1 MIGIKRAGTA
11 LLALVMA
18 GGAGASLMAQ
28 IPGMPLFTNPRYAT
42 GLRIHGDIGQPTDQ
56 GTNLGELTVLQGGV
70 TFALGPVGL
79 GANVGSL
86 KRTVDA
92 AAICNTSTGAG
103 CDPNSNFTASVL
115 AQIRVAG
122 GGRSNLSLSV
132 FGGGSMDVNAREIGN
147 LPAGLPQVVQDSLN
161 ALYAGPKVLTIPLGV
176 AVGLRIPLGLASL
189 NLWGAPR
196 MNLTRFTDCPGTCPD
211 GDSNFRW
218 AVGADLPIFR
228 VLSIRAAYDSGK
240 IGDETVSVW
249 GVGASIGIGGM
260 R

>member
-161 ALYAGPKVLTIPLGV
+161 AL
-176 AVGLRIPLGLASL
+176 
-189 NLWGAPR
+189 
-196 MNLTRFTDCPGTCPD
+196 
-211 GDSNFRW
+211 
-218 AVGADLPIFR
+218 
-228 VLSIRAAYDSGK
+228 
-240 IGDETVSVW
+240 
-249 GVGASIGIGGM
+249 
-260 R
+260 

>member
-1 MIGIKRAGTA
+1 MTGIKRAGS
-11 LLALVMA
+11 ALVVFVLA

-42 GLRIHGDIGQPTDQ
+42 GVRVHADIGQPTDQ
-56 GTNLGELTVLQGGV
+56 GTNLGDLTVLQGGV

-79 GANVGSL
+79 GANVGARRNDLENASSN
-86 KRTVDA
+86 
-92 AAICNTSTGAG
+92 CSN
-103 CDPNSNFTASVL
+103 CDPETAVTASAL

-122 GGRSNLSLSV
+122 GGRSNLSLSL
-132 FGGGSMDVNAREIGN
+132 FGGGSMDLKAYEF
-147 LPAGLPQVVQDSLN
+147 AGLTQAQKDSL
-161 ALYAGPKVLTIPLGV
+161 AAAGLIGDGTKVLTIPLGV

-196 MNLTRFTDCPGTCPD
+196 MNLTRFSDCPGTCPD
-211 GDSNFRW
+211 GESDFRW

-228 VLSIRAAYDSGK
+228 VLSVRAAYDSGK
-240 IGDETVSVW
+240 IAGETVSVW